1 MDAINAQLEMR
12 DVLIHVGTGTGKTAI
27 AAGPHVHPSAKGKVS
42 IMVSPLITLHDE
54 MVDTFHEEFKLVA
67 TVVNSS
73 NGRCITEKL
82 KSIVKGDTQIILI
95 SLELLL
101 SRRFIKEVL
110 KNTEFKKRVLSVI
123 IDEAHVISHWGSG
136 FRKKYSELGIIRSFL
151 LKLTPIVALSATLP
165 ARVRRE
171 VLWVL
176 RFDQKNFL
184 DIDIGNDQPNVSIVI
199 RGIQHP
205 LNTYADLDFV
215 INKLAEW
222 PDDILKSFIYCDSIA
237 MGTEIIDHLTDLLP
251 EHLQDVGIIRP
262 YNACF
267 SKKYR
272 RAAMRAFKEGSVR
285 ILVCTD
291 AAGMG
296 CMSRPVPSSRH
307 NYPAP
312 EAVSSFRGLCSLPE
326 SGSSLFIRNWGHPDV
341 AWWRSCPFRQAE
353 AKSPP
358 HPARS
363 LQCNIPDI
371 DLVVQWKLPTSVS
384 AFVQRAG
391 RAARL
396 HDHLGLAV
404 LLVEP
409 STYSIML
416 DEKGNKP
423 DATPSGTDKTKT
435 KKAAST
441 PAEKAKAAEL
451 KKLKKNH
458 AKVRGVQRGSL
469 GGWHNTILIKA
480 RDFKDALFASDGLVS
495 DEVVDLLANVGPIQC
510 PEQLSA
516 AVSGQWG
523 WEETYGDELL
533 QELLKL
539 DIPPLIPLPT
549 APKAALKRPV
559 VDGQEQGAVVTKK
572 QKKTVKATQTAN
584 DLTGAQPLF
593 VIEGYSQS
601 PQMCRVCHLL
611 EVLEEGEVQEHWMK

>member
-12 DVLIHVGTGTGKTAI
+12 DVLVHAGTGTGKTAI
-27 AAGPHVHPSAKGKVS
+27 AAGPHVHPSAKGKVL
-42 IMVSPLITLHDE
+42 IMVSPLIALHDE
-54 MVDTFHEEFKLVA
+54 MVDTFREEFKLVA
-67 TVVNSS
+67 TAVNSS
-73 NGRCITEKL
+73 NSGCITEKL

-95 SLELLL
+95 SPELLL

-165 ARVRRE
+165 AHVRRE

-184 DIDIGNDQPNVSIVI
+184 DIDIGNDRPNVSIVI

-251 EHLQDVGIIRP
+251 EHLQD
-262 YNACF
+262 
-267 SKKYR
+267 YR

-296 CMSRPVPSSRH
+296 C
-307 NYPAP
+307 
-312 EAVSSFRGLCSLPE
+312 
-326 SGSSLFIRNWGHPDV
+326 
-341 AWWRSCPFRQAE
+341 
-353 AKSPP
+353 
-358 HPARS
+358 
-363 LQCNIPDI
+363 NIPDI

-384 AFVQRAG
+384 AFVQWAG
-391 RAARL
+391 RAARS
-396 HDHLGLAV
+396 HDHLGFAV

-409 STYSIML
+409 
-416 DEKGNKP
+416 
-423 DATPSGTDKTKT
+423 GTDKTKT

-441 PAEKAKAAEL
+441 PAEKARAAEL

-469 GGWHNTILIKA
+469 GGRHNTILSGTCRRRVLGVIYGHVLVTVPSVPCCDICCPELLNRTRPGKRPKNTRAKVVKRGEPCQLVIDTVVAWRSKIKA

-572 QKKTVKATQTAN
+572 QKKMVKATQTTN
-584 DLTGAQPLF
+584 DLTGVQPLF

>member
-1 MDAINAQLEMR
+1 
-12 DVLIHVGTGTGKTAI
+12 
-27 AAGPHVHPSAKGKVS
+27 
-42 IMVSPLITLHDE
+42 
-54 MVDTFHEEFKLVA
+54 
-67 TVVNSS
+67 
-73 NGRCITEKL
+73 
-82 KSIVKGDTQIILI
+82 
-95 SLELLL
+95 
-101 SRRFIKEVL
+101 
-110 KNTEFKKRVLSVI
+110 
-123 IDEAHVISHWGSG
+123 
-136 FRKKYSELGIIRSFL
+136 
-151 LKLTPIVALSATLP
+151 
-165 ARVRRE
+165 
-171 VLWVL
+171 
-176 RFDQKNFL
+176 
-184 DIDIGNDQPNVSIVI
+184 
-199 RGIQHP
+199 
-205 LNTYADLDFV
+205 
-215 INKLAEW
+215 
-222 PDDILKSFIYCDSIA
+222 

-272 RAAMRAFKEGSVR
+272 RAVMRAFKEGSVR

-296 CMSRPVPSSRH
+296 C
-307 NYPAP
+307 
-312 EAVSSFRGLCSLPE
+312 
-326 SGSSLFIRNWGHPDV
+326 
-341 AWWRSCPFRQAE
+341 
-353 AKSPP
+353 
-358 HPARS
+358 
-363 LQCNIPDI
+363 NIPDV

-384 AFVQRAG
+384 AFVQWAG
-391 RAARL
+391 RAARS

-416 DEKGNKP
+416 DEKGNKL

-441 PAEKAKAAEL
+441 PAEKARAAEL

-469 GGWHNTILIKA
+469 GGRHNTILSGTCQRRVLGVIYGHVLVAVPSVPCCDICCPELLNRTRPGKRPKNTRAKVVKRGEPCQLVIDAVVAWRSKIKA
-480 RDFKDALFASDGLVS
+480 RDFKDVLFTSDGLVS

-559 VDGQEQGAVVTKK
+559 VNGQEQGAVVTKK

-584 DLTGAQPLF
+584 YLTGAQPLF